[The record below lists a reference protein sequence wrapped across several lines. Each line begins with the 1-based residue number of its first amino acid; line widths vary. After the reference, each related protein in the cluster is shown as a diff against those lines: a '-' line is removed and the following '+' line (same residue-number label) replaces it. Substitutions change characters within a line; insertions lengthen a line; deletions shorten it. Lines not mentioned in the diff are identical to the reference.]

1 MPNAACWFCEGKMLN
16 NTMSMEW
23 NFGSYRLVRR
33 KLPLLMGIL
42 NVTPDSFSDGGQ
54 HNQTE
59 LAVQHG
65 LQMVQDGAD
74 IIDIGGESTRPGA
87 TPVSL
92 EEELRRTI
100 PVIQQLAKQTSVPIS
115 IDTTKAQVAQQAIQ
129 AGAAIVNDISG
140 FTFDDRMFDVCKTAT
155 HVGVCLM
162 HIKGTPQTMQQDPH
176 YADVVQEV
184 GDFLALQM
192 QRCLEA
198 GIAVDRICL
207 DPGIGFGKTA
217 DHNMALMRGIPQLH
231 QRLQRPLLIGHS
243 RKRFLSRILGRD
255 VEERLAGTLGVSV
268 ALAQLNADILRIH
281 DVRAVRDVLVAWDSL
296 QPTS

>member
-33 KLPLLMGIL
+33 KLPLLMCIL
-42 NVTPDSFSDGGQ
+42 NVTPYSFSDGGQ

-100 PVIQQLAKQTSVPIS
+100 PVIQQLAKQTSVPI
-115 IDTTKAQVAQQAIQ
+115 
-129 AGAAIVNDISG
+129 
-140 FTFDDRMFDVCKTAT
+140 
-155 HVGVCLM
+155 
-162 HIKGTPQTMQQDPH
+162 
-176 YADVVQEV
+176 
-184 GDFLALQM
+184 
-192 QRCLEA
+192 
-198 GIAVDRICL
+198 
-207 DPGIGFGKTA
+207 
-217 DHNMALMRGIPQLH
+217 
-231 QRLQRPLLIGHS
+231 
-243 RKRFLSRILGRD
+243 
-255 VEERLAGTLGVSV
+255 
-268 ALAQLNADILRIH
+268 
-281 DVRAVRDVLVAWDSL
+281 
-296 QPTS
+296 